1 MTPHDTPFLAPPE
14 GYGGFDAA
22 RAVVVPFPYQGGVSY
37 GLGTA
42 DAPQAVLEAS
52 QQVEFYDEELDGEP
66 YKIGIATIAA
76 PPIPDDARQML
87 ALLERTTDELL
98 DQGKFPLIVGGDH
111 SISSAP
117 MRSVFKK
124 YSDMGVIQ
132 FDAHADLR
140 ETFDDSPLSHACV
153 MARAREMTPY
163 TLQLGIRS
171 MDVEEARLIRRE
183 KLAVATMRHLRQ
195 GLFDLPAALTALPE
209 NVFVT
214 VDVDVF
220 DWNVIASTGTPEPG
234 GMGWY
239 EALDLLKTI
248 FHTKNVVGC
257 DVVELSYRPHDAN
270 SPYAVA
276 KLIHKMIGYKFAAL
290 IPPA

>member
-1 MTPHDTPFLAPPE
+1 MTPHGTPFLAPPE
-14 GYGGFDAA
+14 GYADFDAA
-22 RAVVVPFPYQGGVSY
+22 RAVVVPFPYEGGVSY

-66 YKIGIATIAA
+66 YKVGIATIAV
-76 PPIPDDARQML
+76 PPIPADARQML

-98 DQGKFPLIVGGDH
+98 NQGKFPVIVGGDH
-111 SISSAP
+111 SISSAS

-124 YSDMGVIQ
+124 YPDMGVIQ

-140 ETFDDSPLSHACV
+140 ETYDDSPLSHACV
-153 MARAREMTPY
+153 MARAREMTPH

-195 GLFDLPAALTALPE
+195 DLFDVSAALATLPE
-209 NVFVT
+209 KVFVT

-220 DWNVIASTGTPEPG
+220 DWSVIASTGTPEPG

-239 EALDLLKTI
+239 EALDLLKMI
-248 FHTKNVVGC
+248 FQTKHVVGC
-257 DVVELSYRPHDAN
+257 DVVELAYRPHDAN
-270 SPYAVA
+270 SPFAVA
-276 KLIHKMIGYKFAAL
+276 KLIHKMIGYKFAAS
-290 IPPA
+290 IPSA

>member
-1 MTPHDTPFLAPPE
+1 MTPHNTPFLAPPE
-14 GYGGFDAA
+14 GYGDFDAA
-22 RAVVVPFPYQGGVSY
+22 RAVVVPFPYEGGVSY

-66 YKIGIATIAA
+66 YKVGIATIAA
-76 PPIPDDARQML
+76 PPIPADARQML
-87 ALLERTTDELL
+87 ALLESTTDELL
-98 DQGKFPLIVGGDH
+98 NQGKFPVIVGGDH

-124 YSDMGVIQ
+124 YPDMGVIQ

-140 ETFDDSPLSHACV
+140 ETYDDSTLSHACV
-153 MARAREMTPY
+153 MARAREMTPH

-183 KLAVATMRHLRQ
+183 KLAVATMRQLRQ
-195 GLFDLPAALTALPE
+195 GLFDLPAALAALPE
-209 NVFVT
+209 KVFVT

-234 GMGWY
+234 GMDWY
-239 EALDLLKTI
+239 EALDLLKMI
-248 FHTKNVVGC
+248 FHTKHVVGC

-276 KLIHKMIGYKFAAL
+276 KLIHKMIGYRFAAS